1 MSEKVPGGY
10 LVTAPHRPEDVP
22 RNCWTCLKKV
32 LVFGGQTT
40 CHAMEC
46 ANAMHTKND
55 INACERYELDPVW
68 LTADWFY
75 VQRARS

>member
-1 MSEKVPGGY
+1 MSEKVTGGY
-10 LVTAPHRPEDVP
+10 LSTAPHRPEDVP

-46 ANAMHTKND
+46 ENSMHVKND
-55 INACERYELDPVW
+55 IDACEKYELDPIW